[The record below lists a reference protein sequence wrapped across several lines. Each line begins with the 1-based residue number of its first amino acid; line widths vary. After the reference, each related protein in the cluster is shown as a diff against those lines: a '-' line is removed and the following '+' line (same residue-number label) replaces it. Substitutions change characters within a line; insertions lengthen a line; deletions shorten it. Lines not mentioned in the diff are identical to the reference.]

1 MTMHDDALPALPATK
16 KVLQVTAAGDCIPG
30 YTAEQMRA
38 YALAGLAA
46 RGESWRDLAMQFDQH
61 RMAALWH
68 LRAMIADPAA
78 HAEQASAFLAAPPAP
93 SQAEASVQIALA
105 ARAGDQ
111 RPTAWALAASLDI
124 LADRGEVNCT
134 LWSDATRPEQEW
146 TEPLYADDPRLTW
159 GVPHAGTIRC
169 LRAAEDRIRSGEP
182 PAEVFADYG
191 WTMDAAPP
199 APSHEAMRAALEALD
214 ACEFAGKDAIS
225 GGPGRIDKARAL
237 LRAALGGESQS

>member
-1 MTMHDDALPALPATK
+1 MTTHDDALPALSDADILRMWQGDSVATRPVLGSR
-16 KVLQVTAAGDCIPG
+16 KVLDFARAVEQRVLAA
-30 YTAEQMRA
+30 
-38 YALAGLAA
+38 LAA
-46 RGESWRDLAMQFDQH
+46 RG
-61 RMAALWH
+61 
-68 LRAMIADPAA
+68 
-78 HAEQASAFLAAPPAP
+78 
-93 SQAEASVQIALA
+93 
-105 ARAGDQ
+105 GDQ

-134 LWSDATRPEQEW
+134 LWSDATRPDQEW

-169 LRAAEDRIRSGEP
+169 LRAAEDRIRAGEP

-199 APSHEAMRAALEALD
+199 APSQEAMRAALEF
-214 ACEFAGKDAIS
+214 CEFAWRDVPMNEYAFERLERTI
-225 GGPGRIDKARAL
+225 AL